1 MGTFLVY
8 ILKSSLCLAA
18 FYLFYRLLLSR
29 ETLHRFNRMALL
41 GVLLLSAVVPL
52 IEVSTEQPTG
62 VGQGML
68 TLEEWLVLSEA
79 MPEVSSTPVEEARAV
94 WPLVLLAVYGVGVL
108 FFLGRNLLSLI
119 RLGQLLR
126 GTRREDIR
134 RYVADAP
141 RILLFVHER
150 GIAPFSWMRY
160 IVIARKD
167 LEEDGRPILLHEL
180 AHIRCGHSWDLL
192 LADLCC
198 FVQWFNPAAWLLKQE
213 LQAVHEYEADEA
225 VLRSG
230 VNAREYQL
238 LLLKKAVGTRLYSM
252 ANSLNHSKLKKRITM
267 MQRRKSN
274 PWARAKLLYVLPL
287 AAVAVAAFARPEVS
301 GVSNELSAAKVTDL
315 AEIMKAESVK
325 SALVPQDTARKVN
338 QFYQVHSGASGETR
352 AGLEALVTYFNKHVS
367 QSVATEEGVPDKM
380 LMRLVFNQGGEL
392 AEVKVL
398 EGVDPATDAEAVRVM
413 RNIPRSVSEKLK
425 GDTIA
430 FAFTVPV
437 KFSVAP
443 LKEGMGQSGS
453 VVTIGDKSS
462 LAPQDM
468 AKSSRSQRGAT
479 NVPRLEDFRV
489 PEFPGGREAQMRFL
503 ADNMRYPQ
511 EAREKG
517 IEGKVIV
524 KFSVADDT
532 GEILNPRVI
541 RSVHPALDAEA
552 LRLVKAMPRWTWIG
566 DLEKKKL
573 KSVEIEQPIEFRLDG
588 KNTAEVYD
596 MVAEAPQF
604 PGGSKAMREYL
615 KTNMRYPQIAK
626 ENGIQGRVILQ
637 FVVDE
642 TGKVR
647 DPKILRSVDPA
658 LDAEAIRLVEAMPL
672 WTPGKQDG
680 KAVAVRFTV
689 PVAFSLQEDG
699 KLPQKSKSV
708 WAIDGKIVPYEQVK
722 AMDSSEIATIHIW
735 KGQDAIDRYGEQVT
749 GDVIEVITKK
759 ASDGEEVLSVS
770 GGKMSELY
778 KHTGILGIGN
788 RKTGTSVNPDSVLI
802 LIDGVPA
809 TEETF
814 RALSPE
820 KIASVSVMKDDM
832 AETLSIKYGKKA
844 LNGVMAIRTK
854 DAAAH
859 FFSQK
864 DNVMIAVSPSDKNAE
879 QITVDGIV
887 TDEKGKPILGAI
899 VREASAPEKGVVTD
913 GQGCFKLSA
922 PKGAMLEVVFVG
934 FHTARVLAQP
944 KMTIKLKAE

>member
-1 MGTFLVY
+1 MGIFLVY

-126 GTRREDIR
+126 GTRREDIH
-134 RYVADAP
+134 RYVAEAP
-141 RILLFVHER
+141 RVLLFVHER
-150 GIAPFSWMRY
+150 GIAPFSWMRC

-225 VLRSG
+225 VISAG

-238 LLLKKAVGTRLYSM
+238 LLIKKAVGTRLYSM

-301 GVSNELSAAKVTDL
+301 GVSNQLSSAKVTDL
-315 AEIMKAESVK
+315 AEIVKAKSVK
-325 SALVPQDTARKVN
+325 SVEVVPQDTARKEYR
-338 QFYQVHSGASGETR
+338 FYNLRGKFSRDFSTGME
-352 AGLEALVTYFNKHVS
+352 GLMKYFDEHVS
-367 QSVATEEGVPDKM
+367 QSAATEEGVSDKM
-380 LMRLVFNQGGEL
+380 LVRLVFSQEGEL

-398 EGVDPATDAEAVRVM
+398 EGVDAATDAEAVRVM

-430 FAFTVPV
+430 LGFTVPV

-443 LKEGMGQSGS
+443 LKEGLRQSGS
-453 VVTIGDKSS
+453 VVTIGEKSF
-462 LAPQDM
+462 P
-468 AKSSRSQRGAT
+468 AKRT
-479 NVPRLEDFRV
+479 PEVPRPEDCNI
-489 PEFPGGREAQMRFL
+489 PEFPGGREAQMKFL
-503 ADNMRYPQ
+503 AENMRYPQ
-511 EAREKG
+511 EAREQG

-524 KFSVADDT
+524 KFAVSDET
-532 GEILNPRVI
+532 GEIQNPRVI

-552 LRLVKAMPRWTWIG
+552 LRLVKSMPRWTVPG
-566 DLEKKKL
+566 DPDKKKL
-573 KSVEIEQPIEFRLDG
+573 KSVEVEMPIEFKLNG
-588 KNTAEVYD
+588 QPSSKVYD
-596 MVAEAPQF
+596 VVEQAPEF
-604 PGGSKAMREYL
+604 PGGPQAMMQFIKDNL
-615 KTNMRYPQIAK
+615 KYPQIAK

-642 TGKVR
+642 TGQVT
-647 DPKILRSVDPA
+647 DPKVIRSIDPS
-658 LDAEAIRLVEAMPL
+658 LDTEAIRLVLSMPR
-672 WTPGKQDG
+672 WMPGMQDG
-680 KAVAVRFTV
+680 KAVAVRYTI
-689 PVAFSLQEDG
+689 PVIFKLETAEETSSKDG
-699 KLPQKSKSV
+699 
-708 WAIDGKIVPYEQVK
+708 
-722 AMDSSEIATIHIW
+722 
-735 KGQDAIDRYGEQVT
+735 
-749 GDVIEVITKK
+749 
-759 ASDGEEVLSVS
+759 VLSIKAGNMSEVS
-770 GGKMSELY
+770 GEISKLLMNSDSLV
-778 KHTGILGIGN
+778 IL
-788 RKTGTSVNPDSVLI
+788 V
-802 LIDGVPA
+802 DGVPA
-809 TEETF
+809 TEETL
-814 RALSPE
+814 RALSAD
-820 KIASVSVMKDDM
+820 KIATMSILKDKLDGM
-832 AETLSIKYGKKA
+832 AAAKGKKT
-844 LNGVMAIRTK
+844 VIAIATDSGK
-854 DAAAH
+854 P
-859 FFSQK
+859 SI
-864 DNVMIAVSPSDKNAE
+864 VVSGAV
-879 QITVDGIV
+879 V
-887 TDEKGKPILGAI
+887 DEKGGPIQGAL
-899 VREASAPEKGVVTD
+899 VRVVGSVKKGVVTD
-913 GQGCFKLSA
+913 GQGNFTITVPEGSS
-922 PKGAMLEVVFVG
+922 LEVAFIGHQTTVVK
-934 FHTARVLAQP
+934 AQP
-944 KMTIKLKAE
+944 KLEVTLKAE

>member
-1 MGTFLVY
+1 MGIFLVY

-126 GTRREDIR
+126 GTQREDIH
-134 RYVADAP
+134 RYVVEAP

-150 GIAPFSWMRY
+150 GIAPFSWMRC

-198 FVQWFNPAAWLLKQE
+198 FMQWFNPAAWLLKQE

-225 VLRSG
+225 VLRAG

-238 LLLKKAVGTRLYSM
+238 LLIKKAVGTRLYSM

-325 SALVPQDTARKVN
+325 SVAVPQDT
-338 QFYQVHSGASGETR
+338 
-352 AGLEALVTYFNKHVS
+352 
-367 QSVATEEGVPDKM
+367 
-380 LMRLVFNQGGEL
+380 
-392 AEVKVL
+392 
-398 EGVDPATDAEAVRVM
+398 
-413 RNIPRSVSEKLK
+413 
-425 GDTIA
+425 
-430 FAFTVPV
+430 
-437 KFSVAP
+437 
-443 LKEGMGQSGS
+443 
-453 VVTIGDKSS
+453 
-462 LAPQDM
+462 
-468 AKSSRSQRGAT
+468 AKSSRSQHGAT
-479 NVPRLEDFRV
+479 NVPRLEDYRI
-489 PEFPGGREAQMRFL
+489 PEFPGGKEAQIKFL
-503 ADNMRYPQ
+503 QENMRYPQ

-588 KNTAEVYD
+588 KNTSEVYD

-689 PVAFSLQEDG
+689 PVVFSLQEDG

-749 GDVIEVITKK
+749 GNVIEVITKK

>member
-225 VLRSG
+225 VLRAG

-238 LLLKKAVGTRLYSM
+238 LLIKKAVGTRLYSM

-315 AEIMKAESVK
+315 AEIVKEKTVES
-325 SALVPQDTARKVN
+325 VPQDT
-338 QFYQVHSGASGETR
+338 
-352 AGLEALVTYFNKHVS
+352 
-367 QSVATEEGVPDKM
+367 
-380 LMRLVFNQGGEL
+380 
-392 AEVKVL
+392 
-398 EGVDPATDAEAVRVM
+398 
-413 RNIPRSVSEKLK
+413 
-425 GDTIA
+425 
-430 FAFTVPV
+430 
-437 KFSVAP
+437 
-443 LKEGMGQSGS
+443 
-453 VVTIGDKSS
+453 
-462 LAPQDM
+462 
-468 AKSSRSQRGAT
+468 
-479 NVPRLEDFRV
+479 
-489 PEFPGGREAQMRFL
+489 
-503 ADNMRYPQ
+503 
-511 EAREKG
+511 
-517 IEGKVIV
+517 
-524 KFSVADDT
+524 
-532 GEILNPRVI
+532 
-541 RSVHPALDAEA
+541 
-552 LRLVKAMPRWTWIG
+552 VKADG
-566 DLEKKKL
+566 L
-573 KSVEIEQPIEFRLDG
+573 QG
-588 KNTAEVYD
+588 KNSTVYD
-596 MVAEAPQF
+596 MVEQAPAF
-604 PGGSKAMREYL
+604 PGGPQAMMQFIKDNL
-615 KTNMRYPQIAK
+615 QYPQIAK

-642 TGKVR
+642 TGKVT
-647 DPKILRSVDPA
+647 DPKVIRSIDPS
-658 LDAEAIRLVEAMPL
+658 LDTEAIRLVLSMPR
-672 WTPGKQDG
+672 WIPGMQDG
-680 KAVAVRFTV
+680 KAVAVKYTF
-689 PVAFSLQEDG
+689 PVMFSLGGEAKSSASKDM
-699 KLPQKSKSV
+699 PFSIAYSKSS
-708 WAIDGKIVPYEQVK
+708 GG
-722 AMDSSEIATIHIW
+722 ST
-735 KGQDAIDRYGEQVT
+735 
-749 GDVIEVITKK
+749 
-759 ASDGEEVLSVS
+759 SVS
-770 GGKMSELY
+770 VSSSSSSSGQVADGNKVIAVSAGKMSEVSGKINKFL
-778 KHTGILGIGN
+778 
-788 RKTGTSVNPDSVLI
+788 VNPDSVQI

-809 TEETF
+809 TEESL
-814 RALSPE
+814 RALSAD
-820 KIASVSVMKDDM
+820 KIASISVLKDKLGNM
-832 AETLSIKYGKKA
+832 AAAQGKKT
-844 LNGVMAIRTK
+844 VIAIATDSGK
-854 DAAAH
+854 P
-859 FFSQK
+859 SI
-864 DNVMIAVSPSDKNAE
+864 VVSGAV
-879 QITVDGIV
+879 V
-887 TDEKGKPILGAI
+887 DEKGGPILGAL
-899 VREASAPEKGVVTD
+899 VRVVGSVKKGVVTD
-913 GQGCFKLSA
+913 GQGNFTITVPEGCS
-922 PKGAMLEVVFVG
+922 LEVSYIDHQTTVVK
-934 FHTARVLAQP
+934 AQP
-944 KMTIKLKAE
+944 EMTVTLKAE

>member
-1 MGTFLVY
+1 MGLFLVY

-126 GTRREDIR
+126 GTRREDIH

-225 VLRSG
+225 VLRAG

-238 LLLKKAVGTRLYSM
+238 LLIKKAVGTRLYSM

-325 SALVPQDTARKVN
+325 SVAVPQDT
-338 QFYQVHSGASGETR
+338 
-352 AGLEALVTYFNKHVS
+352 
-367 QSVATEEGVPDKM
+367 
-380 LMRLVFNQGGEL
+380 
-392 AEVKVL
+392 
-398 EGVDPATDAEAVRVM
+398 
-413 RNIPRSVSEKLK
+413 
-425 GDTIA
+425 
-430 FAFTVPV
+430 
-437 KFSVAP
+437 
-443 LKEGMGQSGS
+443 
-453 VVTIGDKSS
+453 
-462 LAPQDM
+462 
-468 AKSSRSQRGAT
+468 AKSSRSQHGAT
-479 NVPRLEDFRV
+479 NVPRLEDYRI
-489 PEFPGGREAQMRFL
+489 PEFPGGKEAQIKFL
-503 ADNMRYPQ
+503 QENMRYPQ

-573 KSVEIEQPIEFRLDG
+573 KSVEIEMPIEFKLNG
-588 KNTAEVYD
+588 QPSSKVYD
-596 MVAEAPQF
+596 VVEQAPEF
-604 PGGSKAMREYL
+604 PGGPQAMMQFIKDNL
-615 KTNMRYPQIAK
+615 QYPQIAK

-642 TGKVR
+642 TGKVT
-647 DPKILRSVDPA
+647 DPKVIRSIDPS
-658 LDAEAIRLVEAMPL
+658 LDTEAIRLVLSMPR
-672 WTPGKQDG
+672 WMPGMQDG
-680 KAVAVRFTV
+680 KAVAVRYTI
-689 PVAFSLQEDG
+689 PVIFKLETAEETSSKDG
-699 KLPQKSKSV
+699 
-708 WAIDGKIVPYEQVK
+708 
-722 AMDSSEIATIHIW
+722 
-735 KGQDAIDRYGEQVT
+735 
-749 GDVIEVITKK
+749 
-759 ASDGEEVLSVS
+759 VLSIKAGNMSEVS
-770 GGKMSELY
+770 GEISKLLMNSDSLV
-778 KHTGILGIGN
+778 IL
-788 RKTGTSVNPDSVLI
+788 V
-802 LIDGVPA
+802 DGVPA
-809 TEETF
+809 TEETL
-814 RALSPE
+814 RALSAD
-820 KIASVSVMKDDM
+820 KIATMSILKDKLDGM
-832 AETLSIKYGKKA
+832 AAAKGKKT
-844 LNGVMAIRTK
+844 VIAIATDSGK
-854 DAAAH
+854 P
-859 FFSQK
+859 SI
-864 DNVMIAVSPSDKNAE
+864 VVSGAV
-879 QITVDGIV
+879 V
-887 TDEKGKPILGAI
+887 DEKGGPILGAL
-899 VREASAPEKGVVTD
+899 VRVVGSVKKGVVTD
-913 GQGCFKLSA
+913 GQGNFTITVPEGCS
-922 PKGAMLEVVFVG
+922 LEVSYIDHQTTVVK
-934 FHTARVLAQP
+934 AQP
-944 KMTIKLKAE
+944 KLEVTLKAE

>member
-8 ILKSSLCLAA
+8 ILKSALCLAA

-29 ETLHRFNRMALL
+29 DTFHRFNRVALL
-41 GVLLLSAVVPL
+41 CVLVLSAVVPL
-52 IEVSTEQPTG
+52 IEVSTTETSG
-62 VGQGML
+62 VGQTML
-68 TLEEWLVLSEA
+68 TLEEWLALAEA
-79 MPEVSSTPVEEARAV
+79 MTEAVPAEPVEPSRAV
-94 WPLVLLAVYGVGVL
+94 WPLVLLAVYGAGVL
-108 FFLGRNLLSLI
+108 FFLVRNVCSLF

-126 GTRREDIR
+126 GTSREDIS
-134 RYVADAP
+134 RYVKDAP
-141 RILLFVHER
+141 QVLLLVHER
-150 GIAPFSWMRY
+150 DIAPFSWMRC
-160 IVIARKD
+160 IVIARRD

-180 AHIRCGHSWDLL
+180 AHIRLGHSWDIL

-225 VLRSG
+225 VLCAG

-238 LLLKKAVGTRLYSM
+238 LLIKKAVGTRLYSM

-325 SALVPQDTARKVN
+325 SAVVPQDTARKQKYAV
-338 QFYQVHSGASGETR
+338 VDGTELLESR
-352 AGLEALVTYFNKHVS
+352 VGLQDLISYLGNNIRLSKE
-367 QSVATEEGVPDKM
+367 TEEKGVQGKL
-380 LMRLVFNQGGEL
+380 LMKLIFNEKGEL
-392 AEVKVL
+392 KESQVL
-398 EGVDPATDAEAVRVM
+398 EGVDPA
-413 RNIPRSVSEKLK
+413 I
-425 GDTIA
+425 
-430 FAFTVPV
+430 
-437 KFSVAP
+437 
-443 LKEGMGQSGS
+443 
-453 VVTIGDKSS
+453 
-462 LAPQDM
+462 
-468 AKSSRSQRGAT
+468 
-479 NVPRLEDFRV
+479 
-489 PEFPGGREAQMRFL
+489 
-503 ADNMRYPQ
+503 
-511 EAREKG
+511 
-517 IEGKVIV
+517 
-524 KFSVADDT
+524 
-532 GEILNPRVI
+532 
-541 RSVHPALDAEA
+541 DAEA
-552 LRLVKAMPRWTWIG
+552 LRVVKSIPRSIAEKLRGDTVAMCFPIPFKFAIAPKKEGMKLSDPVVSIG
-566 DLEKKKL
+566 EK
-573 KSVEIEQPIEFRLDG
+573 EAD
-588 KNTAEVYD
+588 NVYD
-596 MVAEAPQF
+596 MVKQAPQF

-689 PVAFSLQEDG
+689 PVVFSLQEDG

-770 GGKMSELY
+770 GGKMSVLY

-820 KIASVSVMKDDM
+820 KITSVSVMKDDVVKSW
-832 AETLSIKYGKKA
+832 AGKYGKKA
-844 LNGVMAIRTK
+844 LNGVIVIATK

-859 FFSQK
+859 PLSQK
-864 DNVMIAVSPSDKNAE
+864 DNVMIAVSPADKNAG
-879 QITVDGIV
+879 QIAVDGIV
-887 TDEKGKPILGAI
+887 TDEKGEPILGAI

-922 PKGAMLEVVFVG
+922 PKGAMLEVVYVG
-934 FHTARVLAQP
+934 FQTARVLAQP
-944 KMTIKLKAE
+944 KMTIILKAE

>member
-1 MGTFLVY
+1 MGIFLVY

-79 MPEVSSTPVEEARAV
+79 MPEVSSAPVEEARTV

-126 GTRREDIR
+126 GTRREDIH
-134 RYVADAP
+134 RYVADAQ

-225 VLRSG
+225 VLRAG

-238 LLLKKAVGTRLYSM
+238 LLIKKAVGTRLYSM

-325 SALVPQDTARKVN
+325 SVAVPQDT
-338 QFYQVHSGASGETR
+338 
-352 AGLEALVTYFNKHVS
+352 
-367 QSVATEEGVPDKM
+367 
-380 LMRLVFNQGGEL
+380 
-392 AEVKVL
+392 
-398 EGVDPATDAEAVRVM
+398 
-413 RNIPRSVSEKLK
+413 
-425 GDTIA
+425 
-430 FAFTVPV
+430 
-437 KFSVAP
+437 
-443 LKEGMGQSGS
+443 
-453 VVTIGDKSS
+453 
-462 LAPQDM
+462 
-468 AKSSRSQRGAT
+468 AKSSRSQHGAT
-479 NVPRLEDFRV
+479 NVPRLEDYRI
-489 PEFPGGREAQMRFL
+489 PEFPGGKEAQIKFL
-503 ADNMRYPQ
+503 QENMRYPQ

-573 KSVEIEQPIEFRLDG
+573 KSVEIEMPIEFKLNG
-588 KNTAEVYD
+588 QPSSKVYD
-596 MVAEAPQF
+596 VVEQAPEF
-604 PGGSKAMREYL
+604 PGGPQAMMQFIKDNL
-615 KTNMRYPQIAK
+615 KYPQIAK

-642 TGKVR
+642 TGKVT
-647 DPKILRSVDPA
+647 DPKVIRSIDPS
-658 LDAEAIRLVEAMPL
+658 LDTEAIRLVLSMPR
-672 WTPGKQDG
+672 WMPGMQDG
-680 KAVAVRFTV
+680 KAVAVRYTI
-689 PVAFSLQEDG
+689 PVIFKLETAEETSSKDG
-699 KLPQKSKSV
+699 
-708 WAIDGKIVPYEQVK
+708 
-722 AMDSSEIATIHIW
+722 
-735 KGQDAIDRYGEQVT
+735 
-749 GDVIEVITKK
+749 
-759 ASDGEEVLSVS
+759 VLSIKAGNMSEVS
-770 GGKMSELY
+770 GEISKLLMNSDSLV
-778 KHTGILGIGN
+778 IL
-788 RKTGTSVNPDSVLI
+788 V
-802 LIDGVPA
+802 DGVPA
-809 TEETF
+809 TEETL
-814 RALSPE
+814 RALSAD
-820 KIASVSVMKDDM
+820 KIATMSILKDKLDGM
-832 AETLSIKYGKKA
+832 AAAKGKKT
-844 LNGVMAIRTK
+844 VIAIATDSGK
-854 DAAAH
+854 P
-859 FFSQK
+859 SI
-864 DNVMIAVSPSDKNAE
+864 VVSGAV
-879 QITVDGIV
+879 V
-887 TDEKGKPILGAI
+887 DEKGGPILGAL
-899 VREASAPEKGVVTD
+899 VRVVGSVKKGVVTD
-913 GQGCFKLSA
+913 GQGNFTITVPEGCS
-922 PKGAMLEVVFVG
+922 LEVSYIDHQTTVVK
-934 FHTARVLAQP
+934 AQP
-944 KMTIKLKAE
+944 EMTVTLKAE

>member
-1 MGTFLVY
+1 MGIFLVY

-79 MPEVSSTPVEEARAV
+79 MPEVSSAPVEEARTV

-126 GTRREDIR
+126 GTQREDIH

-150 GIAPFSWMRY
+150 GIAPFSWMRC

-225 VLRSG
+225 VLRAG

-238 LLLKKAVGTRLYSM
+238 LLIKKAVGTRLYSM

-325 SALVPQDTARKVN
+325 SVVVPQDT
-338 QFYQVHSGASGETR
+338 
-352 AGLEALVTYFNKHVS
+352 
-367 QSVATEEGVPDKM
+367 
-380 LMRLVFNQGGEL
+380 
-392 AEVKVL
+392 
-398 EGVDPATDAEAVRVM
+398 
-413 RNIPRSVSEKLK
+413 
-425 GDTIA
+425 
-430 FAFTVPV
+430 
-437 KFSVAP
+437 
-443 LKEGMGQSGS
+443 
-453 VVTIGDKSS
+453 
-462 LAPQDM
+462 
-468 AKSSRSQRGAT
+468 AKSSRSQHGAT
-479 NVPRLEDFRV
+479 NVPRLEDYRI
-489 PEFPGGREAQMRFL
+489 PEFPGGKEAQIKFL
-503 ADNMRYPQ
+503 QENMRYPQ

-588 KNTAEVYD
+588 KNTSEVYD
-596 MVAEAPQF
+596 MVTEAPQF
-604 PGGSKAMREYL
+604 PGGQKAMMEYL

-647 DPKILRSVDPA
+647 DPNILRSVDPA

-689 PVAFSLQEDG
+689 PVLFKLESEGEASSKDG
-699 KLPQKSKSV
+699 VIS
-708 WAIDGKIVPYEQVK
+708 IK
-722 AMDSSEIATIHIW
+722 A
-735 KGQDAIDRYGEQVT
+735 
-749 GDVIEVITKK
+749 GDMPE
-759 ASDGEEVLSVS
+759 ASN
-770 GGKMSELY
+770 ELY

-820 KIASVSVMKDDM
+820 KITSVSVMKDDVVKSW
-832 AETLSIKYGKKA
+832 AGKYGKKA
-844 LNGVMAIRTK
+844 LNGVIVIATK

-859 FFSQK
+859 LFSQK
-864 DNVMIAVSPSDKNAE
+864 DNVMIAVSPADKNAG
-879 QITVDGIV
+879 QIAVDGIV
-887 TDEKGKPILGAI
+887 TDEKGEPILGAI

-922 PKGAMLEVVFVG
+922 PKGATLEVVYVG
-934 FHTARVLAQP
+934 FQSARVLAQP
-944 KMTIKLKAE
+944 KMTIILKAE

>member
-225 VLRSG
+225 VLRAG

-238 LLLKKAVGTRLYSM
+238 LLIKKAVGTRLYSM

-315 AEIMKAESVK
+315 AEIVKAGNVK
-325 SALVPQDTARKVN
+325 SAVEPQDT
-338 QFYQVHSGASGETR
+338 
-352 AGLEALVTYFNKHVS
+352 
-367 QSVATEEGVPDKM
+367 
-380 LMRLVFNQGGEL
+380 
-392 AEVKVL
+392 
-398 EGVDPATDAEAVRVM
+398 
-413 RNIPRSVSEKLK
+413 
-425 GDTIA
+425 
-430 FAFTVPV
+430 
-437 KFSVAP
+437 
-443 LKEGMGQSGS
+443 
-453 VVTIGDKSS
+453 
-462 LAPQDM
+462 
-468 AKSSRSQRGAT
+468 
-479 NVPRLEDFRV
+479 
-489 PEFPGGREAQMRFL
+489 
-503 ADNMRYPQ
+503 
-511 EAREKG
+511 
-517 IEGKVIV
+517 
-524 KFSVADDT
+524 
-532 GEILNPRVI
+532 
-541 RSVHPALDAEA
+541 
-552 LRLVKAMPRWTWIG
+552 VKADG
-566 DLEKKKL
+566 L
-573 KSVEIEQPIEFRLDG
+573 QG
-588 KNTAEVYD
+588 KNSTVYD
-596 MVAEAPQF
+596 MVEQAPAF
-604 PGGSKAMREYL
+604 PGGPQAMMQFIKDNL
-615 KTNMRYPQIAK
+615 KYPQIAK

-642 TGKVR
+642 TGKVT
-647 DPKILRSVDPA
+647 DPKVIRSIDPS
-658 LDAEAIRLVEAMPL
+658 LDLEAIRIVKAMPR
-672 WTPGKQDG
+672 WTPGMQDG
-680 KAVAVRFTV
+680 KAVAVRYTI
-689 PVAFSLQEDG
+689 PVIFKLETAEETSSKDG
-699 KLPQKSKSV
+699 
-708 WAIDGKIVPYEQVK
+708 
-722 AMDSSEIATIHIW
+722 
-735 KGQDAIDRYGEQVT
+735 
-749 GDVIEVITKK
+749 
-759 ASDGEEVLSVS
+759 VLSIKAGNMSEVS
-770 GGKMSELY
+770 GEISKLLMNSDSLV
-778 KHTGILGIGN
+778 IL
-788 RKTGTSVNPDSVLI
+788 V
-802 LIDGVPA
+802 DGVPA
-809 TEETF
+809 TEETLH
-814 RALSPE
+814 ALSAD
-820 KIASVSVMKDDM
+820 KIATMSILKDKLDGM
-832 AETLSIKYGKKA
+832 ATAKGKKT
-844 LNGVMAIRTK
+844 VIAIATDSGK
-854 DAAAH
+854 P
-859 FFSQK
+859 SI
-864 DNVMIAVSPSDKNAE
+864 VVSGAV
-879 QITVDGIV
+879 V
-887 TDEKGKPILGAI
+887 DEKGGPILGAL
-899 VREASAPEKGVVTD
+899 VRVVGSVKKGVVTD
-913 GQGCFKLSA
+913 GQGNFTITVPEGSS
-922 PKGAMLEVVFVG
+922 LEVAFIGHQTTVVK
-934 FHTARVLAQP
+934 AQP
-944 KMTIKLKAE
+944 KLEVTLKAE

>member
-225 VLRSG
+225 VLRAG

-238 LLLKKAVGTRLYSM
+238 LLIKKAVGTRLYSM

-315 AEIMKAESVK
+315 AEIVKEKTVES
-325 SALVPQDTARKVN
+325 VPQDTVKAD
-338 QFYQVHSGASGETR
+338 
-352 AGLEALVTYFNKHVS
+352 GL
-367 QSVATEEGVPDKM
+367 
-380 LMRLVFNQGGEL
+380 QG
-392 AEVKVL
+392 K
-398 EGVDPATDAEAVRVM
+398 
-413 RNIPRSVSEKLK
+413 NS
-425 GDTIA
+425 
-430 FAFTVPV
+430 TVY
-437 KFSVAP
+437 
-443 LKEGMGQSGS
+443 
-453 VVTIGDKSS
+453 
-462 LAPQDM
+462 DM
-468 AKSSRSQRGAT
+468 VEQA
-479 NVPRLEDFRV
+479 
-489 PEFPGGREAQMRFL
+489 PEFPGGPQAMMQFIK
-503 ADNMRYPQ
+503 DNLQ
-511 EAREKG
+511 
-517 IEGKVIV
+517 
-524 KFSVADDT
+524 
-532 GEILNPRVI
+532 
-541 RSVHPALDAEA
+541 
-552 LRLVKAMPRWTWIG
+552 
-566 DLEKKKL
+566 
-573 KSVEIEQPIEFRLDG
+573 
-588 KNTAEVYD
+588 
-596 MVAEAPQF
+596 
-604 PGGSKAMREYL
+604 
-615 KTNMRYPQIAK
+615 YPQIAK

-642 TGKVR
+642 TGKVT
-647 DPKILRSVDPA
+647 DPKVIRSIDPS
-658 LDAEAIRLVEAMPL
+658 LDTEAIRLVLSMPR
-672 WTPGKQDG
+672 WIPGMQDG
-680 KAVAVRFTV
+680 KAVAVRYTI
-689 PVAFSLQEDG
+689 PVIFKLETAEETSSKDG
-699 KLPQKSKSV
+699 
-708 WAIDGKIVPYEQVK
+708 
-722 AMDSSEIATIHIW
+722 
-735 KGQDAIDRYGEQVT
+735 
-749 GDVIEVITKK
+749 
-759 ASDGEEVLSVS
+759 VLSIKAGNMSEVS
-770 GGKMSELY
+770 GEISKLLMNSDSLV
-778 KHTGILGIGN
+778 IL
-788 RKTGTSVNPDSVLI
+788 V
-802 LIDGVPA
+802 DGVPA
-809 TEETF
+809 TEETL
-814 RALSPE
+814 RALSAD
-820 KIASVSVMKDDM
+820 KIATMSILKDKLDGM
-832 AETLSIKYGKKA
+832 AAAKGKKT
-844 LNGVMAIRTK
+844 VIAIATDSGK
-854 DAAAH
+854 P
-859 FFSQK
+859 SI
-864 DNVMIAVSPSDKNAE
+864 VVSGAV
-879 QITVDGIV
+879 V
-887 TDEKGKPILGAI
+887 DEKGGPILGAL
-899 VREASAPEKGVVTD
+899 VRVVGSVKKGVVTD
-913 GQGCFKLSA
+913 GQGNFTITVPEGSS
-922 PKGAMLEVVFVG
+922 LEVAFIGHQTTVVK
-934 FHTARVLAQP
+934 AQP
-944 KMTIKLKAE
+944 EMTVTLKAE

>member
-1 MGTFLVY
+1 MGIFLVY
-8 ILKSSLCLAA
+8 ILKSSFCLAA

-79 MPEVSSTPVEEARAV
+79 MTEVSSAPVEEARTV

-134 RYVADAP
+134 RYVAEAP
-141 RILLFVHER
+141 RVLLFVHER
-150 GIAPFSWMRY
+150 GIAPFSWMRC

-225 VLRSG
+225 VLRAG

-238 LLLKKAVGTRLYSM
+238 LLIKKAVGTLYSM

-315 AEIMKAESVK
+315 AEIVKAGSVK
-325 SALVPQDTARKVN
+325 SAVEPQDTARKV
-338 QFYQVHSGASGETR
+338 YQSYKVHNGTSASAEAR
-352 AGLEALVTYFNKHVS
+352 AGMEALMKYFDKHVS
-367 QSVATEEGVPDKM
+367 QSVVTEDGVHSKM
-380 LMRLVFNQGGEL
+380 IMQIVFNQGGEL

-398 EGVDPATDAEAVRVM
+398 EGVDAATYAEAVRVM

-425 GDTIA
+425 GDTIS

-437 KFSVAP
+437 KFSVTP
-443 LKEGMGQSGS
+443 LKEGMRQSGS
-453 VVTIGDKSS
+453 VVTIRE
-462 LAPQDM
+462 
-468 AKSSRSQRGAT
+468 KSSRAKRT
-479 NVPRLEDFRV
+479 PKVPRLEDYGV
-489 PEFPGGREAQMRFL
+489 PEFPGGREAEMKFL
-503 ADNMRYPQ
+503 AENMRYPQ
-511 EAREKG
+511 EAREQG

-524 KFSVADDT
+524 KFTVSDET
-532 GEILNPRVI
+532 GEIQNPRVV

-552 LRLVKAMPRWTWIG
+552 LRLVKAMPRWTVAG
-566 DLEKKKL
+566 DPDKGKL
-573 KSVEIEQPIEFRLDG
+573 KSVEIEMPIEFKLDG
-588 KNTAEVYD
+588 QPLSKVYD
-596 MVAEAPQF
+596 KVNELPQF
-604 PGGSKAMREYL
+604 PGGNHALFQFIKD
-615 KTNMRYPQIAK
+615 NQRYPQIAK

-642 TGKVR
+642 TGKVS
-647 DPKILRSVDPA
+647 DPKVLRSVDPS
-658 LDAEAIRLVEAMPL
+658 LDAEAIRIVKAMPH
-672 WTPGKQDG
+672 WTPGMQDG
-680 KAVAVRFTV
+680 KAVAVRYTLPVNFSLGDKKAADSGR
-689 PVAFSLQEDG
+689 VAF
-699 KLPQKSKSV
+699 KLKEP
-708 WAIDGKIVPYEQVK
+708 
-722 AMDSSEIATIHIW
+722 
-735 KGQDAIDRYGEQVT
+735 DRDNEF
-749 GDVIEVITKK
+749 
-759 ASDGEEVLSVS
+759 
-770 GGKMSELY
+770 Y
-778 KHTGILGIGN
+778 KHLGILAVSTPNGV
-788 RKTGTSVNPDSVLI
+788 SVNPNSICIV
-802 LIDGVPA
+802 IDGVVA
-809 TEETF
+809 T
-814 RALSPE
+814 PE
-820 KIASVSVMKDDM
+820 M
-832 AETLSIKYGKKA
+832 
-844 LNGVMAIRTK
+844 IRSLTP
-854 DAAAH
+854 
-859 FFSQK
+859 Q
-864 DNVMIAVSPSDKNAE
+864 
-879 QITVDGIV
+879 QVDGISVLDGEKALKKYGDRAKNGVLLV
-887 TDEKGKPILGAI
+887 TTKQQTEQA
-899 VREASAPEKGVVTD
+899 ASAE
-913 GQGCFKLSA
+913 
-922 PKGAMLEVVFVG
+922 
-934 FHTARVLAQP
+934 
-944 KMTIKLKAE
+944 

>member
-225 VLRSG
+225 VLRAG

-238 LLLKKAVGTRLYSM
+238 LLIKKAVGTRLYSM

-315 AEIMKAESVK
+315 AEIVKEKTVES
-325 SALVPQDTARKVN
+325 VPQDT
-338 QFYQVHSGASGETR
+338 
-352 AGLEALVTYFNKHVS
+352 
-367 QSVATEEGVPDKM
+367 
-380 LMRLVFNQGGEL
+380 
-392 AEVKVL
+392 
-398 EGVDPATDAEAVRVM
+398 
-413 RNIPRSVSEKLK
+413 
-425 GDTIA
+425 
-430 FAFTVPV
+430 
-437 KFSVAP
+437 
-443 LKEGMGQSGS
+443 
-453 VVTIGDKSS
+453 
-462 LAPQDM
+462 
-468 AKSSRSQRGAT
+468 
-479 NVPRLEDFRV
+479 
-489 PEFPGGREAQMRFL
+489 
-503 ADNMRYPQ
+503 
-511 EAREKG
+511 
-517 IEGKVIV
+517 
-524 KFSVADDT
+524 
-532 GEILNPRVI
+532 
-541 RSVHPALDAEA
+541 
-552 LRLVKAMPRWTWIG
+552 VKADG
-566 DLEKKKL
+566 L
-573 KSVEIEQPIEFRLDG
+573 QG
-588 KNTAEVYD
+588 KNSTVYD
-596 MVAEAPQF
+596 MVEQAPAF
-604 PGGSKAMREYL
+604 PGGPQAMMQFIKDNL
-615 KTNMRYPQIAK
+615 QYPQIAK

-642 TGKVR
+642 TGKVT
-647 DPKILRSVDPA
+647 DPKVIRSIDPS
-658 LDAEAIRLVEAMPL
+658 LDTEAIRLVLSMPR
-672 WTPGKQDG
+672 WIPGMQDG
-680 KAVAVRFTV
+680 KAVAVRYTI
-689 PVAFSLQEDG
+689 PVIFKLETAEETSSKDG
-699 KLPQKSKSV
+699 
-708 WAIDGKIVPYEQVK
+708 
-722 AMDSSEIATIHIW
+722 
-735 KGQDAIDRYGEQVT
+735 
-749 GDVIEVITKK
+749 
-759 ASDGEEVLSVS
+759 VLSIKAGNMSEVS
-770 GGKMSELY
+770 GEISKLLMNSDSLV
-778 KHTGILGIGN
+778 IL
-788 RKTGTSVNPDSVLI
+788 V
-802 LIDGVPA
+802 DGVPA
-809 TEETF
+809 TEETLH
-814 RALSPE
+814 ALSAD
-820 KIASVSVMKDDM
+820 KIATMSILKDKLDGM
-832 AETLSIKYGKKA
+832 AAAKGKKT
-844 LNGVMAIRTK
+844 VIAIATDSGK
-854 DAAAH
+854 P
-859 FFSQK
+859 SI
-864 DNVMIAVSPSDKNAE
+864 VVSGAV
-879 QITVDGIV
+879 V
-887 TDEKGKPILGAI
+887 DEKGGPILGAL
-899 VREASAPEKGVVTD
+899 VRVVGSMKKGVVTD
-913 GQGCFKLSA
+913 GQGNFTITVPEGCS
-922 PKGAMLEVVFVG
+922 LEVSYIDHQTTVVK
-934 FHTARVLAQP
+934 AQP
-944 KMTIKLKAE
+944 EMTVTLKAE

>member
-8 ILKSSLCLAA
+8 ILKSSFCLAA

-79 MPEVSSTPVEEARAV
+79 MPEVSSAPVEEARAV

-126 GTRREDIR
+126 GTQREGIH

-141 RILLFVHER
+141 RVLLFVHER
-150 GIAPFSWMRY
+150 GIAPFSWMRC

-225 VLRSG
+225 VLRAG

-238 LLLKKAVGTRLYSM
+238 LLIKKAVGTRLYSM

-301 GVSNELSAAKVTDL
+301 GVSNQLSDAKVTDL
-315 AEIMKAESVK
+315 AAIVKAESVK
-325 SALVPQDTARKVN
+325 SAVEPQDTARKV
-338 QFYQVHSGASGETR
+338 YQSYKVHNGTSASAEAR
-352 AGLEALVTYFNKHVS
+352 AGMEALMQYFDKHVS
-367 QSVATEEGVPDKM
+367 QSVVTEDGVHSKM
-380 LMRLVFNQGGEL
+380 IMQIVFNQGGEL

-398 EGVDPATDAEAVRVM
+398 EGVDAATDAEAVRVM

-425 GDTIA
+425 GDTIS

-437 KFSVAP
+437 KFSVTP
-443 LKEGMGQSGS
+443 LKEGMRQSGS
-453 VVTIGDKSS
+453 VVTISE
-462 LAPQDM
+462 
-468 AKSSRSQRGAT
+468 KSSRAKRT
-479 NVPRLEDFRV
+479 PKVPRLEDYRI
-489 PEFPGGREAQMRFL
+489 PEFPGGKEAQIKFL
-503 ADNMRYPQ
+503 QENMRYPQ

-552 LRLVKAMPRWTWIG
+552 LRLVKAMPRWTWVG
-566 DLEKKKL
+566 DPDKKTL
-573 KSVEIEQPIEFRLDG
+573 KSVEIEQPIEFKLDG
-588 KNTAEVYD
+588 KNTSEVYD
-596 MVAEAPQF
+596 MVKEAPEF
-604 PGGSKAMREYL
+604 PGGPKAMMEYL
-615 KTNMRYPQIAK
+615 KTNIRYPQIAK

-680 KAVAVRFTV
+680 KAVAVRYTLPVNFSLGDKKAADSGR
-689 PVAFSLQEDG
+689 VAF
-699 KLPQKSKSV
+699 KLKEP
-708 WAIDGKIVPYEQVK
+708 
-722 AMDSSEIATIHIW
+722 
-735 KGQDAIDRYGEQVT
+735 DRDNEF
-749 GDVIEVITKK
+749 
-759 ASDGEEVLSVS
+759 
-770 GGKMSELY
+770 Y
-778 KHTGILGIGN
+778 KHLGILAVSTPNGI
-788 RKTGTSVNPDSVLI
+788 SFNPNSICIV
-802 LIDGVPA
+802 IDGVVA
-809 TEETF
+809 T
-814 RALSPE
+814 PE
-820 KIASVSVMKDDM
+820 M
-832 AETLSIKYGKKA
+832 
-844 LNGVMAIRTK
+844 IRSLTP
-854 DAAAH
+854 
-859 FFSQK
+859 Q
-864 DNVMIAVSPSDKNAE
+864 
-879 QITVDGIV
+879 QVDGISVLDGEKALKKYGDRAKNGVLLV
-887 TDEKGKPILGAI
+887 TTKQQTEQA
-899 VREASAPEKGVVTD
+899 ASAE
-913 GQGCFKLSA
+913 
-922 PKGAMLEVVFVG
+922 
-934 FHTARVLAQP
+934 
-944 KMTIKLKAE
+944 

>member
-1 MGTFLVY
+1 MGIFLVY

-79 MPEVSSTPVEEARAV
+79 MPEVSSAPVEEARTV

-126 GTRREDIR
+126 GTRREDIH

-150 GIAPFSWMRY
+150 GIAPFSWMRC

-225 VLRSG
+225 VLRAG

-238 LLLKKAVGTRLYSM
+238 LLIKKAVGTRLYSM

-301 GVSNELSAAKVTDL
+301 GVSNQLSDAKVTDL
-315 AEIMKAESVK
+315 AEIVKAKSVK
-325 SALVPQDTARKVN
+325 SVEVVPQDTARKEYR
-338 QFYQVHSGASGETR
+338 FYNLRGKFSRDFSTGME
-352 AGLEALVTYFNKHVS
+352 GLMKYFDEHVS
-367 QSVATEEGVPDKM
+367 QSAATEEGVSDKM
-380 LMRLVFNQGGEL
+380 LVRLVFSQEGEL

-398 EGVDPATDAEAVRVM
+398 EGVDAATDAEAVRVM

-425 GDTIA
+425 GDTIS

-443 LKEGMGQSGS
+443 LKEGMRQSGS
-453 VVTIGDKSS
+453 VVTIRE
-462 LAPQDM
+462 
-468 AKSSRSQRGAT
+468 KSSRAKRT
-479 NVPRLEDFRV
+479 PKVPRLEDYGV
-489 PEFPGGREAQMRFL
+489 PEFPGGREAEMKFL
-503 ADNMRYPQ
+503 AENMRYPQ
-511 EAREKG
+511 EAREQG
-517 IEGKVIV
+517 IEGKVVV
-524 KFSVADDT
+524 KFTVSDET
-532 GEILNPRVI
+532 GEIQNPRVV

-552 LRLVKAMPRWTWIG
+552 LRLVKAMPRWTVAKDPDKG
-566 DLEKKKL
+566 KL
-573 KSVEIEQPIEFRLDG
+573 KSVEIEMPIEFKLDG
-588 KNTAEVYD
+588 QPLSKVYD
-596 MVAEAPQF
+596 KVNELPQF
-604 PGGSKAMREYL
+604 PGGNHALFQFIKD
-615 KTNMRYPQIAK
+615 NQRYPQIAK

-642 TGKVR
+642 TGKVS
-647 DPKILRSVDPA
+647 DPKVLRSVDPS
-658 LDAEAIRLVEAMPL
+658 LDAEAIRIVKAMPR
-672 WTPGKQDG
+672 WTPGMQDG
-680 KAVAVRFTV
+680 KAVAVRYTLPVNFSLGDKKAADSGR
-689 PVAFSLQEDG
+689 VAF
-699 KLPQKSKSV
+699 KLKEP
-708 WAIDGKIVPYEQVK
+708 
-722 AMDSSEIATIHIW
+722 
-735 KGQDAIDRYGEQVT
+735 DRDNEF
-749 GDVIEVITKK
+749 
-759 ASDGEEVLSVS
+759 
-770 GGKMSELY
+770 Y
-778 KHTGILGIGN
+778 KHLGILAVSTPNGV
-788 RKTGTSVNPDSVLI
+788 SVNPNSICIV
-802 LIDGVPA
+802 IDGVVA
-809 TEETF
+809 T
-814 RALSPE
+814 PE
-820 KIASVSVMKDDM
+820 M
-832 AETLSIKYGKKA
+832 
-844 LNGVMAIRTK
+844 IRSLTP
-854 DAAAH
+854 
-859 FFSQK
+859 Q
-864 DNVMIAVSPSDKNAE
+864 
-879 QITVDGIV
+879 QVDGISVLDGEKALKKYGDRAKNGVLLV
-887 TDEKGKPILGAI
+887 TTKQQTEQA
-899 VREASAPEKGVVTD
+899 ASAE
-913 GQGCFKLSA
+913 
-922 PKGAMLEVVFVG
+922 
-934 FHTARVLAQP
+934 
-944 KMTIKLKAE
+944 

>member
-1 MGTFLVY
+1 MGIFLVY

-134 RYVADAP
+134 QYVADAP
-141 RILLFVHER
+141 RVLLFVHER
-150 GIAPFSWMRY
+150 GIAPFSWMRC

-225 VLRSG
+225 VLRAG

-238 LLLKKAVGTRLYSM
+238 LLIKKAVGTRLYSM

-325 SALVPQDTARKVN
+325 SVAVPQDT
-338 QFYQVHSGASGETR
+338 
-352 AGLEALVTYFNKHVS
+352 
-367 QSVATEEGVPDKM
+367 
-380 LMRLVFNQGGEL
+380 
-392 AEVKVL
+392 
-398 EGVDPATDAEAVRVM
+398 
-413 RNIPRSVSEKLK
+413 
-425 GDTIA
+425 
-430 FAFTVPV
+430 
-437 KFSVAP
+437 
-443 LKEGMGQSGS
+443 
-453 VVTIGDKSS
+453 
-462 LAPQDM
+462 
-468 AKSSRSQRGAT
+468 AKSSRSQHGAT
-479 NVPRLEDFRV
+479 NVPRLEDYRI
-489 PEFPGGREAQMRFL
+489 PEFPGGKEAQIKFL
-503 ADNMRYPQ
+503 QENMRYPQ

-588 KNTAEVYD
+588 KNTSEVYD

-689 PVAFSLQEDG
+689 PVVFSLQEDG

-749 GDVIEVITKK
+749 GNVIEVITKK

-922 PKGAMLEVVFVG
+922 PKGAMLEVVYVG
-934 FHTARVLAQP
+934 FQSARVLAQP
-944 KMTIKLKAE
+944 KMTIILKAE